1 MSTNVSVP
9 EKIYATELYGNH
21 LMDLSD
27 LRSVR
32 DDIDLVVRLRRCS
45 EMPSIW

>member
-21 LMDLSD
+21 LMDLSELLLFQCLMFFESARVAVSD
-27 LRSVR
+27 SY
-32 DDIDLVVRLRRCS
+32 
-45 EMPSIW
+45 

>member
-21 LMDLSD
+21 LMDLSE
-27 LRSVR
+27 LPKSFNRGIVSAM
-32 DDIDLVVRLRRCS
+32 S
-45 EMPSIW
+45 TMF